1 MSKCGREYR
10 KNSGQKSGFIAASG
24 ARFSDKSLLSRS
36 KKAMSKN
43 PIFFINFL
51 DVSDNSKT
59 KKIIFFKF
67 QKFFCRNY
75 FFIFSKNFS
84 TKIFLP
90 CFDSKI
96 FDLKQK
102 NTLISVKNT
111 FIAIWHQDQT
121 GKIIEI
127 SQMSSFEGQIRKH
140 FYFHE
145 IYFYTYLD
153 EKCNCQSIKSN
164 PNSIWHQGEKL

>member
-102 NTLISVKNT
+102 NTLISVK
-111 FIAIWHQDQT
+111 ILSSRSDI
-121 GKIIEI
+121 KIR
-127 SQMSSFEGQIRKH
+127 Q
-140 FYFHE
+140 
-145 IYFYTYLD
+145 
-153 EKCNCQSIKSN
+153 
-164 PNSIWHQGEKL
+164 EKLLKSLKCRVLKVKFVNIFIFMKYISILI

>member
-96 FDLKQK
+96 FDLKHK
-102 NTLISVKNT
+102 NTLISVK
-111 FIAIWHQDQT
+111 ILSSRSDI
-121 GKIIEI
+121 KIR
-127 SQMSSFEGQIRKH
+127 Q
-140 FYFHE
+140 
-145 IYFYTYLD
+145 
-153 EKCNCQSIKSN
+153 
-164 PNSIWHQGEKL
+164 EKLLKSLKCRVLKVKFVNIFIFMKYISILI